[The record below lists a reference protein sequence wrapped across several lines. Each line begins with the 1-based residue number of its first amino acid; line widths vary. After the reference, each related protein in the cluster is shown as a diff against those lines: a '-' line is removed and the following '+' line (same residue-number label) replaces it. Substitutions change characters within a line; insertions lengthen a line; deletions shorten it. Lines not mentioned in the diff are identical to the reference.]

1 MDKVLVICA
10 HPDDETLGPGGT
22 LSLHAIKKDKVSV
35 LIIADGE
42 TSRESHSKIEVRQK
56 QAVQACS
63 ILGISDVEFLN
74 YPDQKLDSISLLEL
88 TKKIKE
94 KILKFNPSLIYT
106 HYWEDL
112 NNDHRRTFEAT
123 AVASRPF
130 KNSKIRKILCFE
142 TPSSTE
148 WSLANKSFKPNCFV
162 NIEKV
167 INKKLSALKKYKN
180 EIHSFPHPRSIV
192 SIRNRSRYWGSISGL
207 KNAEPFMIFREVIQ

>member
-42 TSRESHSKIEVRQK
+42 TSRESHSKIEIRQK

-88 TKKIKE
+88 TKKSRGFLR
-94 KILKFNPSLIYT
+94 ILKSN
-106 HYWEDL
+106 DL
-112 NNDHRRTFEAT
+112 TNHWDCPGDRTF
-123 AVASRPF
+123 
-130 KNSKIRKILCFE
+130 
-142 TPSSTE
+142 
-148 WSLANKSFKPNCFV
+148 
-162 NIEKV
+162 
-167 INKKLSALKKYKN
+167 
-180 EIHSFPHPRSIV
+180 
-192 SIRNRSRYWGSISGL
+192 
-207 KNAEPFMIFREVIQ
+207 

>member
-148 WSLANKSFKPNCFV
+148 WGKNTHAFNPNHFV
-162 NIEKV
+162 NICSTLKNKV
-167 INKKLSALKKYKN
+167 KAIKQYKN
-180 EIHSFPHPRSIV
+180 EIKEFPHPRSIEG
-192 SIRNRSRYWGSISGL
+192 ITTRAKFWGSCSGI
-207 KNAEPFMIFREVIQ
+207 KNAEAFIMLQNLEK

>member
-88 TKKIKE
+88 TKILFQTESNHEKSLSELSLILGSTQLNKSLLDQHKIK
-94 KILKFNPSLIYT
+94 P
-106 HYWEDL
+106 
-112 NNDHRRTFEAT
+112 
-123 AVASRPF
+123 
-130 KNSKIRKILCFE
+130 
-142 TPSSTE
+142 
-148 WSLANKSFKPNCFV
+148 
-162 NIEKV
+162 
-167 INKKLSALKKYKN
+167 
-180 EIHSFPHPRSIV
+180 
-192 SIRNRSRYWGSISGL
+192 
-207 KNAEPFMIFREVIQ
+207 